1 MQKTVVKY
9 YCDSCG
15 KEIQGFMFSLGFT
28 WGFPFST
35 RNRRVFRCTDEGVEP
50 TKHYCYPC
58 SRKKVEALGLEVV
71 GVNALLEG
79 GLKKC

>member
-1 MQKTVVKY
+1 MQKTVFHY

-15 KEIQGFMFSLGFT
+15 REIHGFMFSLGFT
-28 WGFPFST
+28 WGFHAQPETGGFNAVDT
-35 RNRRVFRCTDEGVEP
+35 GDEPV
-50 TKHYCYPC
+50 KHYCYEC
-58 SRKKVEALGLEVV
+58 SRKKVDALGLSVA